1 MDDSLFYS
9 LLLLMPLF
17 ALALLSWGLLKAT
30 KECCRC
36 ACRIPKNAKV
46 CVKCGAE
53 QTASQ

>member
-1 MDDSLFYS
+1 MDDGYFYA

-17 ALALLSWGLLKAT
+17 TLTLLSWGLVKST

-53 QTASQ
+53 QSVIP